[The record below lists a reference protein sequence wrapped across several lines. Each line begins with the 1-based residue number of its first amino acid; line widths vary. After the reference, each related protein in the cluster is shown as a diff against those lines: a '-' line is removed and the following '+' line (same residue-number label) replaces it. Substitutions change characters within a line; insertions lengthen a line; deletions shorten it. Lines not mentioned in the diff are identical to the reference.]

1 MNAEISLEDLFQKW
15 QILNENASD
24 SFGAFDFSSIKKIRE
39 KQRKIERAFFYAS
52 SLEEFNKKAED
63 RINREIIDRKEL
75 ETATLEE
82 YVLGAKFNANYFWSP
97 LLKELDLLGFDR
109 RIQTDLDG
117 VLDLPADVQL
127 EARISTQNV
136 EIGHAGA
143 TMRESQLEKIFE
155 AGEKFVEICK
165 KEYPPGI
172 IGLFA
177 LQGAMTKDLE
187 FYVFDVSPRI
197 PGCPC
202 VEPTSPYMK
211 YKYGKEV
218 GPGRRVA
225 MEIKQAVE
233 KNKLEMIVT

>member
-1 MNAEISLEDLFQKW
+1 
-15 QILNENASD
+15 
-24 SFGAFDFSSIKKIRE
+24 
-39 KQRKIERAFFYAS
+39 
-52 SLEEFNKKAED
+52 
-63 RINREIIDRKEL
+63 
-75 ETATLEE
+75 
-82 YVLGAKFNANYFWSP
+82 
-97 LLKELDLLGFDR
+97 LGFDR
-109 RIQTDLDG
+109 RIQTNLDG
-117 VLDLPADVQL
+117 VLDLPADDQL

-136 EIGHAGA
+136 EIGHMGA

-155 AGEKFVEICK
+155 AGEKFVEVCK
-165 KEYPPGI
+165 KEYPPGM